1 MHDLSPQL
9 DGALRSDGDH
19 VYPVR
24 VFYEDTDA
32 GGIVYHANYLR
43 FMERART
50 SLLRLLGWR
59 QSEIVA
65 DQGVAF
71 AVRRMTIDF
80 IAPARLDDTLEVVSR
95 ITDIR
100 GASFAA
106 AQWICR
112 DGRTLVNADMQIAAI
127 TGDGRATRLP
137 AAVRQSLE
145 SLSRRHRG
153 GGAAVGDS
161 IPISG

>member
-1 MHDLSPQL
+1 MSDAAYAL
-9 DGALRSDGDH
+9 DGFIGPDGVH

-50 SLLRLLGWR
+50 SLLRLAGWK
-59 QSEIVA
+59 QSEIA
-65 DQGVAF
+65 AREGVAF
-71 AVRRMTIDF
+71 AVRRLTIDF
-80 IAPARLDDTLEVVSR
+80 AAPARLDDTLEVSTR

-106 AQWICR
+106 AQWIAR
-112 DGRTLVNADMQIAAI
+112 DGRTLVDARLQVAAVC
-127 TGDGRATRLP
+127 GGRAARTP
-137 AAVRQSLE
+137 AAMRKTLE
-145 SLSRRHRG
+145 DMMR
-153 GGAAVGDS
+153 AAN
-161 IPISG
+161 PSGEP

>member
-1 MHDLSPQL
+1 MSCDLGGSNIVGYDL
-9 DGALRSDGDH
+9 DGRMAEDGVH

-50 SLLRLLGWR
+50 SLLRLAGWK

-65 DQGVAF
+65 DTGVAF

-80 IAPARLDDTLEVVSR
+80 VAPAKLDDTLEVLTK
-95 ITDIR
+95 ILDTR

-106 AQWICR
+106 AQWIMR
-112 DGRTLVNADMQIAAI
+112 GDQKLVGAEIQVAAV
-127 TGDGRATRLP
+127 TAGRAARLP
-137 AAVRQSLE
+137 AAMRQALE
-145 SLSRRHRG
+145 KMTTAATPSR
-153 GGAAVGDS
+153 
-161 IPISG
+161 

>member
-1 MHDLSPQL
+1 MSCDLGGSNIVGYDL
-9 DGALRSDGDH
+9 DGRMAEDGVH

-50 SLLRLLGWR
+50 SLLRLAGWK

-65 DQGVAF
+65 DTGVAF

-80 IAPARLDDTLEVVSR
+80 VAPAKLDDTLEVLTK
-95 ITDIR
+95 ILDTR

-106 AQWICR
+106 AQWIMR
-112 DGRTLVNADMQIAAI
+112 GDRKLVGAEIQVAAV
-127 TGDGRATRLP
+127 TAGRAARLP
-137 AAVRQSLE
+137 AAMRQALE
-145 SLSRRHRG
+145 KMTTAATPSR
-153 GGAAVGDS
+153 
-161 IPISG
+161 

>member
-1 MHDLSPQL
+1 MATMSRDLGSHDSARYDL
-9 DGALRSDGDH
+9 DGRMGDDGVH

-50 SLLRLLGWR
+50 SLLRLAGWK

-65 DQGVAF
+65 DTGVAF

-80 IAPARLDDTLEVVSR
+80 VAPAKLDDTLEVLTK
-95 ITDIR
+95 IIDTR

-106 AQWICR
+106 AQWIMR
-112 DGRTLVNADMQIAAI
+112 GDQKLVGAEIQVAAV
-127 TGDGRATRLP
+127 TAGRAARLP
-137 AAVRQSLE
+137 AAMRQTLE
-145 SLSRRHRG
+145 KMTMAAATPSR
-153 GGAAVGDS
+153 
-161 IPISG
+161 

>member
-1 MHDLSPQL
+1 MTDPTYQL
-9 DGALRSDGDH
+9 DGLTRADGVH

-50 SLLRLLGWR
+50 SLLRLAGWR
-59 QSEIVA
+59 QSEIA
-65 DQGVAF
+65 AEQGVAF

-80 IAPARLDDTLEVVSR
+80 VAPAKLDDTLEVLTK
-95 ITDIR
+95 INDIG

-106 AQWICR
+106 AQWIVC
-112 DGRTLVNADMQIAAI
+112 DGRKLVSADLQVAAVKA
-127 TGDGRATRLP
+127 GRAARLP
-137 AAVRQSLE
+137 TAMRRTLEELTAAN
-145 SLSRRHRG
+145 
-153 GGAAVGDS
+153 A
-161 IPISG
+161 IPTTG

>member
-1 MHDLSPQL
+1 MSYDLGSSDVVGYDL
-9 DGALRSDGDH
+9 DGRMGEDGVH

-50 SLLRLLGWR
+50 SLLRLAGWK
-59 QSEIVA
+59 QSQIVA
-65 DQGVAF
+65 DTGVAF

-80 IAPARLDDTLEVVSR
+80 VAPAKLDDTLEVLTK
-95 ITDIR
+95 IIDTR

-106 AQWICR
+106 AQWIMR
-112 DGRTLVNADMQIAAI
+112 GHQKLVGAEIQVAAVAA
-127 TGDGRATRLP
+127 GRAARLP
-137 AAVRQSLE
+137 AAMRQTLE
-145 SLSRRHRG
+145 KMTAAATPSR
-153 GGAAVGDS
+153 
-161 IPISG
+161 